1 MNEAKE
7 LLHPKIGIQK
17 LTAYNF
23 ISENVD
29 HAKRRRRSTSLFCHN
44 LLLLNL
50 QNIYGEFYQ
59 ID

>member
-7 LLHPKIGIQK
+7 LLHPKIGIQNF
-17 LTAYNF
+17 TANNF
-23 ISENVD
+23 ISENAD
-29 HAKRRRRSTSLFCHN
+29 HAKRRRSTSLFCHN

>member
-7 LLHPKIGIQK
+7 LLNPKIGNYK
-17 LTAYNF
+17 LTANNF

-29 HAKRRRRSTSLFCHN
+29 HAKRRRRSTSLFCRN

-50 QNIYGEFYQ
+50 QNIYGEFYK

>member
-17 LTAYNF
+17 LTANNF
-23 ISENVD
+23 ISEN
-29 HAKRRRRSTSLFCHN
+29 HAKRRRRSTSLFCRN